1 MAEDEVIELNVHGKN
16 VPWAWGRY
24 INNACTNLFS
34 VSAKWTKNTFRILLL
49 NIRRLSLTE
58 KLSSKISWQ
67 NININLKLFEL
78 SVEKLSLGQIHK
90 QYQSV
95 LNVRLVGRKYVSNN
109 RVSFIL
115 GDLSFQKYKP
125 LHTIYFWLIHRW
137 FFCYNIKGQKYK
149 LFLN

>member
-1 MAEDEVIELNVHGKN
+1 MAEDEVIELDVHGKTI
-16 VPWAWGRY
+16 PWAWGRMY
-24 INNACTNLFS
+24 QFVLCVRLVDEKYLPNIS
-34 VSAKWTKNTFRILLL
+34 L
-49 NIRRLSLTE
+49 NIRRLGLTE

-109 RVSFIL
+109 RVSFI
-115 GDLSFQKYKP
+115 GRFIISK
-125 LHTIYFWLIHRW
+125 I
-137 FFCYNIKGQKYK
+137 
-149 LFLN
+149 

>member
-1 MAEDEVIELNVHGKN
+1 MAEDEVTELNVHGKT
-16 VPWAWGRY
+16 VPRAWGRY

-34 VSAKWTKNTFRILLL
+34 VTAKWTKNTFRILLL
-49 NIRRLSLTE
+49 NIRRLNLTE

-109 RVSFIL
+109 RVSFI
-115 GDLSFQKYKP
+115 GRFIISK
-125 LHTIYFWLIHRW
+125 I
-137 FFCYNIKGQKYK
+137 
-149 LFLN
+149 

>member
-1 MAEDEVIELNVHGKN
+1 MAEDEVTELNVHGKT

-34 VSAKWTKNTFRILLL
+34 VTAKWTKNTFRILLL
-49 NIRRLSLTE
+49 NIRRLNLTE

-109 RVSFIL
+109 RVSFI
-115 GDLSFQKYKP
+115 GRFIISK
-125 LHTIYFWLIHRW
+125 I
-137 FFCYNIKGQKYK
+137 
-149 LFLN
+149 

>member
-1 MAEDEVIELNVHGKN
+1 MAEDEGIELNVHGKT

-67 NININLKLFEL
+67 NINLKLFEL

-95 LNVRLVGRKYVSNN
+95 LDVRLVGIKYVSNN
-109 RVSFIL
+109 RVSFI
-115 GDLSFQKYKP
+115 GRFIISK
-125 LHTIYFWLIHRW
+125 I
-137 FFCYNIKGQKYK
+137 
-149 LFLN
+149 

>member
-1 MAEDEVIELNVHGKN
+1 MYQFVLCVRLVDEKYLPNI
-16 VPWAWGRY
+16 
-24 INNACTNLFS
+24 S
-34 VSAKWTKNTFRILLL
+34 L
-49 NIRRLSLTE
+49 NIRRLGLTE

-125 LHTIYFWLIHRW
+125 LHTIYFCW
-137 FFCYNIKGQKYK
+137 FVVGFFDNIKGQKYK
-149 LFLN
+149 LFLNWFVSAKQ

>member
-1 MAEDEVIELNVHGKN
+1 MAEDEVIEFNVHGKT

-109 RVSFIL
+109 RVSFI
-115 GDLSFQKYKP
+115 GRFIISK
-125 LHTIYFWLIHRW
+125 I
-137 FFCYNIKGQKYK
+137 
-149 LFLN
+149 